1 MGVIQWTGRRA
12 GQALLGV
19 MFVKLGFDAAWQP
32 GPRVDKAAAL
42 GLPIDPALA
51 VRGNGAAMVL
61 GGAALILNKVPRLAA
76 LGLVA
81 AMIPTTMAGHPY
93 WELDG
98 AERKAQQIQFL
109 KNAAIVGGLLLV
121 LTGRD
126 N

>member
-1 MGVIQWTGRRA
+1 MGVIHWTGRRA

-32 GPRVDKAAAL
+32 GSRVDKAAAL